1 MSHLTKSRLIACAA
15 FLAAAIA
22 PMAACA
28 VTKIDEGVSTGL
40 TRRGNLNRVDAA
52 HTDDAIYYWIK
63 LDENPGP
70 KASTRCVVTGGKI
83 GTTLVDET
91 DKVDEGDGEG
101 YLFCGVDGDEDEV
114 EAGRYTFTIYL
125 DKEKLGEKSLEVTKR
140 SFWSTLTTR
149 RKYKYMMGALSVA
162 IIAFFWVRKK
172 FFGDKTFD
180 EAFKETFK
188 KDEVAAEAAGGVVI
202 GSKVSGAMPG
212 QAAAARP
219 ATPAAPPP
227 PTPDE
232 QYKSFK
238 AKIAADATFRIAKAE
253 EVLPIAKAARAA
265 GDAKTAVSA
274 VRGFDKAFPGHAL
287 IPDVFVFTA
296 KVLVDDFKN
305 YDMARKILEHVVAKY
320 PGHHLAQEARNVLK
334 TMPQSA

>member
-1 MSHLTKSRLIACAA
+1 MSRLTKSRLIACIA
-15 FLAAAIA
+15 FLAAATA
-22 PMAACA
+22 PLAVPAA
-28 VTKIDEGVSTGL
+28 TKIDDGISTGL
-40 TRRGNLNRVDAA
+40 TRRGSLNRVDAA

-70 KASTRCVVTGGKI
+70 KATTRCVVTGGRM

-91 DKVDEGDGEG
+91 DKVDEGEGEG
-101 YLFCGVDGDEDEV
+101 YLFCGVDGDEEEV

-125 DKEKLGEKSLEVTKR
+125 DKEKLGEKSLDVTKR

-149 RKYKYMMGALSVA
+149 KKYRYMMGALSLA

-180 EAFKETFK
+180 KAFKATFR
-188 KDEVAAEAAGGVVI
+188 KDEVAAEAAAGVAI
-202 GSKVSGAMPG
+202 GSKVVGGVPAQGAT
-212 QAAAARP
+212 AK
-219 ATPAAPPP
+219 PAAPPP

-232 QYKSFK
+232 QYKAFK
-238 AKIAADATFRIAKAE
+238 AKLAADANFRIAKAE

-265 GDAKTAVSA
+265 ADPKTAVAA

-296 KVLVDDFKN
+296 KVLIEDFKN
-305 YDMARKILEHVVAKY
+305 FDMARKILEHVVAKY
-320 PGHHLAQEARNVLK
+320 PGHHVAQEARNLLK
-334 TMPQSA
+334 TLPQTA